1 MKGIIITNPFEKENH
16 QAKRLKEEFEKKG
29 VRVEI
34 VSNGWELATL
44 ETDKI
49 QFELKDLDF
58 AAFLDKNKYLSD
70 ALEKSG
76 IKLFNSHQGVRVC
89 DDKGET
95 CLALSGKG
103 VKMPKTIFAP
113 LCYIK
118 GSEITLENAK
128 QVASKLGLPVI
139 VKESYGSLGKGVY
152 KADTNEELLALM
164 QKLIYV
170 PHVYQE
176 YLGKMVGVDIR
187 VILIGKKVVC
197 AMKRTNKNDFRSNLA
212 CGGSGEKIELSK
224 EFLAVAER
232 TAEILDLDY
241 CGVDLL
247 FGDDYSPYVCE
258 VNSNAFFKGIENV
271 TGENVAEKYAQYI
284 IEKIKNHLN

>member
-16 QAKRLKEEFEKKG
+16 QALRLKQEFEKKG

-34 VSNGWELATL
+34 ISNGWELATL

-58 AAFLDKNKYLSD
+58 AVFLDKNKYLSD

-152 KADTNEELLALM
+152 KADTIEELLALM

-170 PHVYQE
+170 PHLYQE

-197 AMKRTNKNDFRSNLA
+197 AMKRTNISDFRSNLA

-247 FGDDYSPYVCE
+247 YGDDNSPYVCE
-258 VNSNAFFKGIENV
+258 VNSNAFFKGIEKV

>member
-16 QAKRLKEEFEKKG
+16 QALRLKEEFEKKG
-29 VRVEI
+29 VSIEI
-34 VSNGWELATL
+34 ITNGWSLATL

-58 AAFLDKNKYLSD
+58 AVFLDKNKYLSD

-76 IKLFNSHQGVRVC
+76 IKLFNSHRAVRVC

-95 CLALSGKG
+95 CLALSGKD

-118 GSEITLENAK
+118 DSVMTMEDAK
-128 QVASKLGLPVI
+128 LIVNKLGLPVI

-152 KADTNEELLALM
+152 KADTIEELLALM

-170 PHVYQE
+170 PHLYQE
-176 YLGKMVGVDIR
+176 YLGKKVGVDIR
-187 VILIGKKVVC
+187 VIVIGKKVVC
-197 AMKRTNKNDFRSNLA
+197 AMQRTNISDFRSNLS

-224 EFLAVAER
+224 DFKEIAEK
-232 TAEILDLDY
+232 TAEILGLDY

-247 FGDDYSPYVCE
+247 YGDDDSPYVCE
-258 VNSNAFFKGIENV
+258 VNSNAFFKGVEKV

-284 IEKIKNHLN
+284 IEKIKNHLT